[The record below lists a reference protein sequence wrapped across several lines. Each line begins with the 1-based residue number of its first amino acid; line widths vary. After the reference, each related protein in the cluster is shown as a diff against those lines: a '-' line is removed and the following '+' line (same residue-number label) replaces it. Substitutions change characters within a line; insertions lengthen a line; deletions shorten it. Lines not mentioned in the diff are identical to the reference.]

1 MGVFPHTPL
10 WLAPRAGSSPAGGAF
25 FVSLSVRREGSGGV
39 PPHPPVAGAPCR
51 FESCRGRLF
60 VPLSVRRE
68 GSGGVPPH
76 PPRGWRHVQV
86 RVLPGALFCV
96 PFRLGEK
103 KWGCSPTPPSW
114 LVPRAGSSPSE
125 FLCYL
130 TPPSPKFN
138 RLLPEVLL
146 SLASPPTAGGG
157 DLLSRLPRRL
167 GYLHALPTPG
177 LQGGI
182 VSPIIRPRLS

>member
-10 WLAPRAGSSPAGGAF
+10 
-25 FVSLSVRREGSGGV
+25 
-39 PPHPPVAGAPCR
+39 VAGAPCR
-51 FESCRGRLF
+51 FESKR
-60 VPLSVRRE
+60 VPVLS
-68 GSGGVPPH
+68 H
-76 PPRGWRHVQV
+76 
-86 RVLPGALFCV
+86 
-96 PFRLGEK
+96 
-103 KWGCSPTPPSW
+103 
-114 LVPRAGSSPSE
+114 
-125 FLCYL
+125 
-130 TPPSPKFN
+130 PPSPKFN